1 MNNMCGQR
9 DMQSG
14 YNSPTVYQPAIEN
27 DASMMSYQY
36 NQNRNNA
43 MMSSNNWNNQCMLN
57 NQNLNNMQGTN
68 SSNMN
73 RMNNNMSNNT
83 QTFPI
88 PIRNNVSN
96 TVSFTPETLT
106 NIEFM
111 PAYLHQH
118 IGKWI
123 RAEFFFGDAIEQ
135 RVGILVDVGA
145 TYIIIQSIEPATIV
159 VCDIF
164 SIKFVTIVLDNDYH
178 KLIEL

>member
-1 MNNMCGQR
+1 M
-9 DMQSG
+9 
-14 YNSPTVYQPAIEN
+14 E
-27 DASMMSYQY
+27 
-36 NQNRNNA
+36 
-43 MMSSNNWNNQCMLN
+43 
-57 NQNLNNMQGTN
+57 GTN

-73 RMNNNMSNNT
+73 GMSNYNTSTFPVPVRNNNT
-83 QTFPI
+83 
-88 PIRNNVSN
+88 N

-111 PAYLHQH
+111 PAYLHKH

-123 RAEFFFGDAIEQ
+123 RAEFFFGDTIEQ